1 IDLDDLGFD
10 CLWHGGH
17 FRSDCHRGNSKFRSR
32 SEPPPRSSLQ
42 KNAPTPGSRSGA
54 EGNGRNRRGLL
65 PTDGAS
71 SGNLVMLRDLVEN
84 AVATFPSLF
93 DIAGLEGKTEAFR
106 SGIRFMYGQMTP
118 PDAAI
123 VPKVVIGVFVV
134 HSER

>member
-1 IDLDDLGFD
+1 
-10 CLWHGGH
+10 
-17 FRSDCHRGNSKFRSR
+17 
-32 SEPPPRSSLQ
+32 
-42 KNAPTPGSRSGA
+42 
-54 EGNGRNRRGLL
+54 
-65 PTDGAS
+65 
-71 SGNLVMLRDLVEN
+71 MLRDLVEN

-134 HSER
+134 HSERELGFPFHAFQCLEMGFK